1 MVRERKISSR
11 AVTRSLLDEEV
22 PEPLAHEV
30 VVFETFFEAGQGL
43 PLVMLLKEVLCRFYM
58 ELLQLHVN
66 AITCLST
73 FEWAMW
79 AEGCEGRAD
88 FFAALYFAKC

>member
-1 MVRERKISSR
+1 MVREGKIPSR
-11 AVTRSLLDEEV
+11 AVVRPPLDEEV

-30 VVFETFFEAGQGL
+30 VVFEAFFKAGL
-43 PLVMLLKEVLCRFYM
+43 SFSSAPLLKEVLRHYYV
-58 ELLQLHVN
+58 ELPRLHSN
-66 AITCLST
+66 AIARLAT

-88 FFAALYFAKC
+88 LF